1 MRPSHSTSHTLP
13 TPPIIPSPCHSA
25 AWSTNWSHPVR
36 PIAFPRSNWTGASW
50 GPPNLFTS
58 VVDSTLFQWAAK
70 AASVAVHRA
79 LKEELPWEQVGA
91 HGVCLALVDVAL
103 QS

>member
-1 MRPSHSTSHTLP
+1 M
-13 TPPIIPSPCHSA
+13 
-25 AWSTNWSHPVR
+25 R